1 MLTLSSY
8 ALVALRRDHGAAI
21 EAAMKYFV
29 LGAMASGFLLYGMSM
44 LYGATGSLDIN
55 ADVGESYGRWSL
67 GSDAALMPYLSSA
80 NVACGFHAGDPT
92 TIRFTLAA
100 AVAHGVAVGAHV
112 GYADLRGFGR
122 RAIDIAPADLE
133 ADVLFQLGALEALT
147 RAAGATVTYLKPH
160 GALYHRTLDDSAQA
174 SAVIAAI
181 TAFGRTLPVM
191 TMDEGE
197 LAEAARAA
205 GLPVIRE
212 GYADR
217 AMGADGRLIP
227 RDQPGAVLTD
237 AHAIAAQALRLAGNP
252 NIDSVCLHGDT
263 PGAVTAAAAV
273 REAVDS
279 AGYVVRSAGAGS

>member
-1 MLTLSSY
+1 
-8 ALVALRRDHGAAI
+8 
-21 EAAMKYFV
+21 
-29 LGAMASGFLLYGMSM
+29 MSR
-44 LYGATGSLDIN
+44 SLDIN

-237 AHAIAAQALRLAGNP
+237 AHAIAAQVLRLAGNP